1 MIKYL
6 QQEYNI
12 KSTVPSQVQE
22 LQNLR
27 KQVEEYRKKYD
38 KEDKEMEVSSE
49 SESEVNQEE
58 QKKIDEELKKR
69 MQKKKNFRV
78 SVSAEVYGFHNVK
91 KPFKPRV
98 IPKTEDQKKKN
109 TRKMFT
115 KLFI

>member
-98 IPKTEDQKKKN
+98 IPKTEDQKKN